1 MKYLSLFSV
10 LCVTLSTS
18 VLADTE
24 VIDVTPQQV
33 EELLDSKEVPIVI
46 DARTPEEYAEGHI
59 KGAIVI
65 DVTAKDFKEKLG
77 KMDKSK
83 VYIVHCLS
91 GARGRKAVKVFEK
104 LGFKKVYHMNGGMM
118 AWEDSG
124 NPVDKGE

>member
-1 MKYLSLFSV
+1 M
-10 LCVTLSTS
+10 CVTLSTS